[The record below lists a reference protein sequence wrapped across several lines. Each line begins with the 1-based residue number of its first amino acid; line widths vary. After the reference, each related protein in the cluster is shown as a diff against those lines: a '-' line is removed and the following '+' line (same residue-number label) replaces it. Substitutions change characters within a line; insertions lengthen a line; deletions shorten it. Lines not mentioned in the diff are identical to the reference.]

1 VAFAQ
6 KFYFAWVDQDQ
17 NVFGHEMLVMDE
29 NILAFKML
37 HEEGQIPTLEITILN
52 PRVGFLDPHRKIWA
66 WFSRDLPNGCGAEPL
81 FFGLLVGIP
90 SGLNDE
96 LIKLKFLARSPTYL
110 TDKQAVA
117 ETMRVRPYW
126 DPVFLD
132 IRSRDDPDAILEGW
146 SSLWHV
152 DRVTL
157 QTTASDILEGEDGIV
172 VFEENQALYKNFNYT
187 VGESPLTSVQVQMRT
202 KWTQRGLF
210 TGIQM
215 PSTSVSSIT
224 GGTIAGSWL
233 KPGQSMGGGWACDYS
248 YVAQPIWIDAIRTVS
263 SSYNYQNLN
272 TKKQDCDIQS
282 WSTNMSFPV
291 PNPPGYV
298 FSAEAAQ
305 AAICN
310 PRKPLPSLINVPRV
324 VQPPI
329 LVPGVV
335 KIVGTIIPIWS
346 LTCYATL
353 RAQAQRDFSETAVI
367 SIFANTQPVLN
378 MPTVQQDTKVIT
390 LDGADVGEPLIIVD
404 AWSDFAGQEV
414 TLGQIIFN
422 NDPTQAGGLSYQ
434 ICVGPGRAGTVAP
447 VFSDIAGTL
456 TYDGHVIWVSAG
468 PAPLTSI
475 PQWSAGTFFS
485 LGEIVIWE
493 PLELNTDAC
502 QYEPSGAALYLMA
515 VAPGTSPGTPTCVT
529 CDGPVLVAGQGRPP
543 VKVCATLDPGVI
555 LGPSPYGDFHGP
567 FPPPQNEGLMW
578 WVLSPTPA
586 MLGIPIGGTPTQVLA
601 NNYFPSDRGL
611 WSIEFGIA
619 TARALMRK
627 RARTV
632 TVVFDCPIDYV
643 TGLSCRMSAT
653 IFDPRLPGGNATGK
667 IISYSM
673 EADDTGKLMGHVEI
687 GVAVGYG
694 GHVSPEPG
702 MECYALDGYA
712 QSGYQQFFGVSY
724 SPTEGQ
730 DITYTPPS
738 AYPPYD
744 DGRVPVRGF
753 PGTVNIGTIGGGI
766 PPYTL
771 TIPAILLG
779 AGATMLDYEEAAI
792 ADNIEA
798 IQAYIAENATTIS
811 IYLPNVQNGP
821 FFGAYGISTS
831 ELQIDMGINLA
842 APPLA

>member
-1 VAFAQ
+1 VAFPQ
-6 KFYFAWVDQDQ
+6 GFYFAWVDQDQ
-17 NVFGHEMLVMDE
+17 NVFGPEMLVVDE
-29 NILAFKML
+29 QILAMKIL
-37 HEEGQIPTLEITILN
+37 HEEGQVPTLEITVVNRQFNFLN
-52 PRVGFLDPHRKIWA
+52 PHNKIWA
-66 WFSRDLPNGCGAEPL
+66 WLSRDLPDGSGVQPL
-81 FFGLLVGIP
+81 IFCMLVGVP
-90 SGLNDE
+90 SGLTDE
-96 LIKLKFLARSPTYL
+96 LIKLKFIARSPTYL

-126 DPVFLD
+126 DPVFID
-132 IRSRDDPDAILEGW
+132 PRSRDDPDAILEGW
-146 SSLWHV
+146 SKRWHV

-157 QTTASDILEGEDGIV
+157 QTTASDIIEGEDGV
-172 VFEENQALYKNFNYT
+172 VIFSEAQGLYKNFNYSI
-187 VGESPLTSVQVQMRT
+187 GESPLASVQVQMRA

-215 PSTSVSSIT
+215 PSTSVLSIT
-224 GGTIAGSWL
+224 GGTIAGGWL
-233 KPGQSMGGGWACDYS
+233 KPGQSMGGGWTCDYS

-263 SSYNYQNLN
+263 SSYNYQNYN

-353 RAQAQRDFSETAVI
+353 RAQVQRDYAETAVI
-367 SIFANTQPVLN
+367 SLFSNTQPVLN
-378 MPTVQQDTKVIT
+378 MPTVQQDTKVIN

-404 AWSDFAGQEV
+404 AWSDFAGHEV
-414 TLGQIIFN
+414 GLGQVIFN

-434 ICVGPGRAGTVAP
+434 ICVVPGVTGPTAP
-447 VFSDIAGTL
+447 VFSDIPGTL
-456 TYDGHVIWVSAG
+456 TYDGHAVWASAG

-475 PQWSAGTFFS
+475 PQWTAGTFYS
-485 LGEIVIWE
+485 IGEIVIWE

-502 QYEPSGAALYLMA
+502 QYEPSGAAVYLIA
-515 VAPGTSPGTPTCVT
+515 LAPGQSPGTPTCVT

-555 LGPSPYGDFHGP
+555 LGPSPYGDYHGP
-567 FPPPQNEGLMW
+567 FPPPQDEGLMW
-578 WVLSPTPA
+578 WVLSPTPSL
-586 MLGIPIGGTPTQVLA
+586 LGIPIGGTPTSVLA
-601 NNYFPSDRGL
+601 RNYFPSDRGL
-611 WSIEFGIA
+611 WSVEYGISK
-619 TARALMRK
+619 ARALMRK

-632 TVVFDCPIDYV
+632 TVVFDCPFDYV

-653 IFDPRLPGGNATGK
+653 IFDARLPGGVATGK

-673 EADDTGKLMGHVEI
+673 EADASGKLLGHVEL

-694 GHVSPEPG
+694 GHVIVESG
-702 MECYALDGYA
+702 TACYAEDGYA
-712 QSGYQQFFGVSY
+712 QIGYQQYDGKTYGFPEF
-724 SPTEGQ
+724 
-730 DITYTPPS
+730 DISYTPPS

-744 DGRVPVRGF
+744 DGRVPVGGF
-753 PGTVNIGTIGGGI
+753 PGVVNIGTIGGGI

-771 TIPAILLG
+771 TIPAVLLG
-779 AGATMLDYEEAAI
+779 AGASMLDYEEAAI

-811 IYLPNVQNGP
+811 IWLPNLQNGP
-821 FFGAYGISTS
+821 FFGAYSVATS
-831 ELQIDMGINLA
+831 PLQIDMGIDLA
-842 APPLA
+842 GAVTG